1 MPWTG
6 APFARGQLSAAYSTN
21 NREPDGT
28 ARLEGASGSLGFR
41 TSLTG
46 RTSDDFRTPLG
57 PVFNTGNR
65 AVTGDGSLGYRGSWG
80 SARAD
85 VSYRDEKPEFH
96 DDATA
101 TPLQRLGDTRAAVSA
116 NFPVGASRL
125 ELITGFERN
134 RRREFEAP
142 DAAEAASGLLATS
155 YKGDVR
161 FHHAPLGRVSGLVG
175 VQTFFDDFTVSGA
188 DQHLIPKQPGRSV
201 GVYAFEQLELSRWT
215 LSFGGRYDYR
225 HLDVTADPA
234 PPIGTGTP
242 AQTGTYNSVVGN
254 FGALFH
260 VSEPVA
266 LVLNVGRGFRAP
278 QPIELFAN
286 GVHEGTIEYNVGNP
300 DLKNETSI
308 NTDVAVR
315 VQTGRANLELGG
327 FANLIDNYIYF
338 RPTGTFDSPS
348 GAFEDPCSD
357 PDNFSCFQKFQSVQG
372 NARLTGIEFSGE
384 YHPTTYLHLS
394 GTADYTRGQN
404 RSTDQPLPLVPPF
417 RATYTARFEGR
428 GNDFFVSP
436 YVLVGG
442 ESNARQ
448 TRLDPND
455 VAPEGYTL
463 ANLGA
468 GVALAAG
475 PRVVHVDVSLR
486 NAFNKSYQNFLSR
499 YKFAADPVVL
509 DPGRNLTVRVSTDF

>member
-1 MPWTG
+1 M
-6 APFARGQLSAAYSTN
+6 
-21 NREPDGT
+21 
-28 ARLEGASGSLGFR
+28 
-41 TSLTG
+41 
-46 RTSDDFRTPLG
+46 
-57 PVFNTGNR
+57 
-65 AVTGDGSLGYRGSWG
+65 TGDGSLGYRGSWG

-188 DQHLIPKQPGRSV
+188 DQHLIPSNQARSV

-300 DLKNETSI
+300 DLKNETLI

-372 NARLTGIEFSGE
+372 NARLTGIEFSAILPHDLPAPQRDSGLHPRTESLPRPAAPAGSAVPGE
-384 YHPTTYLHLS
+384 LH
-394 GTADYTRGQN
+394 R
-404 RSTDQPLPLVPPF
+404 PL
-417 RATYTARFEGR
+417 
-428 GNDFFVSP
+428 
-436 YVLVGG
+436 
-442 ESNARQ
+442 
-448 TRLDPND
+448 
-455 VAPEGYTL
+455 
-463 ANLGA
+463 
-468 GVALAAG
+468 
-475 PRVVHVDVSLR
+475 
-486 NAFNKSYQNFLSR
+486 
-499 YKFAADPVVL
+499 
-509 DPGRNLTVRVSTDF
+509 